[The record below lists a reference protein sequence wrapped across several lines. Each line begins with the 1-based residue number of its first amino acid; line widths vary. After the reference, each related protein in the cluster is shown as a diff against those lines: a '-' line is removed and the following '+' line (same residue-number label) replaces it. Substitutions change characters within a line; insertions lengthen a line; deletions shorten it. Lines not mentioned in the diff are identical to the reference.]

1 MTRDRVLVTG
11 AAGRVAE
18 QLIPGLDSRFDLRLF
33 DRVGPDDT
41 GSDIPLVVGELT
53 DHALLSEALNDVDS
67 VVHLAGNPDP
77 DASWQELRNPNVEG
91 FVTLL
96 AAARQHG
103 VHRVVFASSIHAMGA
118 HEGTRR
124 WPIDPA
130 WPTAPCCA
138 YGATKVFDEA
148 MARVYAYQSDLALIG
163 LRLGLCAPEASP
175 AEAAAG
181 WLRPIDLQRIV
192 IGALTSNVRFGIYH
206 ALSSTS
212 RGRWMIDA
220 TVAELGYEPE
230 GEGGDEL
237 QQEPESPRH
246 DEHLST
252 CSPRP
257 QGLASSARV

>member
-1 MTRDRVLVTG
+1 MTRERVLVTG

-18 QLIPGLDSRFDLRLF
+18 QLIPGLETRFNLRLF
-33 DRVGPDDT
+33 DRVGRDDIA
-41 GSDIPLVVGELT
+41 SDIPFIVGELT
-53 DHALLSEALNDVDS
+53 EQALLSEALDGVDS

-77 DASWQELRNPNVEG
+77 DASWHELRKPNVEG
-91 FVTLL
+91 FVRLL

-103 VHRVVFASSIHAMGA
+103 VRRVVFASSIHAMGA
-118 HEGTRR
+118 HEGSRR

-163 LRLGLCAPEASP
+163 LRLGLCAPKASP

-181 WLRPIDLQRIV
+181 WLRPTDLQRIV
-192 IGALTSNVRFGIYH
+192 VGALTSNVRFGIYH

-212 RGRWMIDA
+212 RGRWLIDA

-230 GEGGDEL
+230 GDVADGL
-237 QQEPESPRH
+237 QQEQELRQH

-252 CSPRP
+252 CSPPRHR
-257 QGLASSARV
+257 LA